1 VTGNGPVARK
11 KETGTA
17 MLRHIV
23 LSLILTGTTP
33 VAPAECA
40 SRPPVLVGLVGRN
53 EAGLTALLERQH
65 DAGSADYRRWLT
77 PQEFGQRFGTTAA
90 DLRRASRW
98 LRSEGCRV
106 RRFASRRLLACVGR
120 QRLEV
125 PAALRHIV
133 TEILAADEPLERVTR
148 ITPSTTQP
156 QAIIDGMRVLEP
168 GEFPRIYGLGA
179 AIGPDVDGSG
189 QTIGL
194 LGFARVDPA
203 DVATFRQAAGF
214 AALELEQIGAAGD
227 ATPENLLEAALDVE
241 WSGAIAPGARI
252 VLAVGE
258 TVADSF
264 AALVDRNV
272 DVISSSISLCPSR
285 QSRRFIREALRL
297 IRQASAQGQTVFQAS
312 GDEGA
317 TFCNKRQVDPMVAS
331 PWGTAVGGTDPSPEQ
346 DATGAFVAY
355 GTEVVWDDTDGASGG
370 GRSSRPR
377 PGWQRKGVTRTVPD
391 VAFPA
396 SVIYP
401 VVLGGQA
408 VLVGGTSA
416 AAPAWAGAI
425 AQLNQLLGRRVG
437 FLNPELYRLGQE
449 QQRGGA
455 AVFHDVT
462 QGTSTF
468 NGVRGFP
475 ARPGYD
481 LATGWGSMNGPEFF
495 AAFAR

>member
-1 VTGNGPVARK
+1 MTRGTSGILEAAAFAIAL
-11 KETGTA
+11 TGTA
-17 MLRHIV
+17 L
-23 LSLILTGTTP
+23 LATAQSTP
-33 VAPAECA
+33 
-40 SRPPVLVGLVGRN
+40 RTQVLVGLAGQD
-53 EAGLTALLERQH
+53 EAGLTVLLERQQ

-77 PQEFGQRFGTTAA
+77 PQEFGQRFGATAA

-106 RRFASRRLLACVGR
+106 RRFGSRRLLACVGR
-120 QRLEV
+120 RRLDV

-133 TEILAADEPLERVTR
+133 TEILAADEPLERVIR

-168 GEFPRIYGLGA
+168 GEFPRIYGLGP

-203 DVATFRQAAGF
+203 DIATFRQAAGF
-214 AALELEQIGAAGD
+214 PALELEQIGATGEN
-227 ATPENLLEAALDVE
+227 TPETLLEAALDVE
-241 WSGAIAPGARI
+241 WAGAIAPGARI

-317 TFCNKRQVDPMVAS
+317 TFCNNRQVDPMVAS

-355 GTEVVWDDTDGASGG
+355 GREVVWDDTDGASGG

-377 PGWQRKGVTRTVPD
+377 PGWQRKGATRTVPD

-396 SVIYP
+396 SAIYP
-401 VVLGGQA
+401 VVFEGQV

-416 AAPAWAGAI
+416 AAPTWAGAI
-425 AQLNQLLGRRVG
+425 AQLNQVLGRRVG
-437 FLNPELYRLGQE
+437 FLNRELYRLGQE
-449 QQRGGA
+449 QQRGGP

-462 QGTSTF
+462 QGSSTF
-468 NGVRGFP
+468 NGVRGF
-475 ARPGYD
+475 AAGPGYD